1 MAKRATR
8 LPLERTVFVYCLLGA
23 LPAVVFA
30 FVWLW
35 GGDHA
40 PEVRGTVTLLI
51 LACWLGFAAAAQQ
64 LVVRPL
70 QTMSNLLLALKEGDF
85 SFRARGARRT
95 DALGDALAEINE
107 LGDILQTHRRGA
119 MEATA
124 LLSSVIKEIDVA
136 IFAFDSERVLRLVNP
151 AGQMLLGLAAE
162 RLLGR
167 TADAIG
173 LAECL
178 EGEPNR
184 ILGPAVLPRAFGRWS
199 MRRMPFRE
207 GGRPHHLVA
216 FGDLSRPLREEQLK
230 SWQRLVRV
238 LGHEVNNSLAPIK
251 SIAATLGS
259 SIERTPRPADW
270 EQDMKSGL
278 GIITSRSESLER
290 FLQGYTRLAKLP
302 PPQAAPFDLPALL
315 RRSAALERRLE
326 VAVEDGPQL
335 ELVADEAQL
344 EQAVINL
351 VKNAVEASLEQKAPE
366 VRVSWRLAGDN
377 VEISVEDNGTGIE
390 DTANLFVPFFTTK
403 PGGSGIGL
411 VLCQQIAEN
420 HGGSLGL
427 YNRDD
432 RTGCTAIVRLPL
444 PRR

>member
-35 GGDHA
+35 GGEHA
-40 PEVRGTVTLLI
+40 PEVRGTVTLLV
-51 LACWLGFAAAAQQ
+51 LACWLGFASAAQQ

-85 SFRARGARRT
+85 SFRARGARRA

-124 LLSSVIKEIDVA
+124 LLSAVIKEIDVA

-151 AGQMLLGLAAE
+151 AGQVLLGLPAE

-167 TADAIG
+167 TAEAIG

-207 GGRPHHLVA
+207 GGRPHQLVV

-251 SIAATLGS
+251 SIAATLGA

-270 EQDMKSGL
+270 EEDMKSGL

-315 RRSAALERRLE
+315 RRSASLERRLE

-377 VEISVEDNGTGIE
+377 VEISVEDNGTGIA

-432 RTGCTAIVRLPL
+432 RAGCTAIVRLPL